1 MFHAGSRGLGSKN
14 FRSSS
19 YKKTHRVQAMFP
31 DHLSVSYDY
40 ARAGSAI
47 KGHLDNCS
55 NVEHLFFIIN
65 FILNN
70 VKTHECRLNLVR
82 QNTRIT
88 DLSSNWN
95 VLLFKET
102 YHIKKNSPV
111 LINGFKVSREIQ
123 LFWMSFNYNVY
134 ANHILTVSCYCNVFS
149 DYILL
154 VIKLV

>member
-14 FRSSS
+14 FRNSS
-19 YKKTHRVQAMFP
+19 YKKNRRVQAMFP
-31 DHLSVSYDY
+31 DYLSVSYDY
-40 ARAGSAI
+40 ASAGSVI

-55 NVEHLFFIIN
+55 NVEHLSFIIN

-70 VKTHECRLNLVR
+70 VKTHECRSNLVR

-95 VLLFKET
+95 VLLFKEA

-111 LINGFKVSREIQ
+111 LNNYFKVSREIQ
-123 LFWMSFNYNVY
+123 LF
-134 ANHILTVSCYCNVFS
+134 
-149 DYILL
+149 
-154 VIKLV
+154 